1 MICST
6 FIEDRINP
14 DGGAC
19 SRNPLCIDVG
29 PIPLLKGVRRDLIDE
44 DTPDDVRTRKTAK
57 GKTQK
62 LVVRS
67 SLGIHHESLSNH
79 FGSFPTSLIS
89 LAVHSTMR
97 TMPIFKE

>member
-1 MICST
+1 M
-6 FIEDRINP
+6 NP

-19 SRNPLCIDVG
+19 SRDPSCIDVG
-29 PIPLLKGVRRDLIDE
+29 PIPLLKGVRSGLIDE

-67 SLGIHHESLSNH
+67 LFIIHNKHLSNQLY
-79 FGSFPTSLIS
+79 SFPTSSTS
-89 LAVHSTMR
+89 LVVPFTMKTMR
-97 TMPIFKE
+97 TSKE

>member
-1 MICST
+1 M
-6 FIEDRINP
+6 NP

-62 LVVRS
+62 LVVWVL
-67 SLGIHHESLSNH
+67 LGILNKYLSNNS
-79 FGSFPTSLIS
+79 GSFPTSS
-89 LAVHSTMR
+89 TSPVVHFTTR
-97 TMPIFKE
+97 TMPTSKE